1 MNRKRK
7 PTKLSPNFTFLRSNS
22 AKKVTKLIKCSI
34 KYLVARY
41 LMKGV
46 VAAPSPDIKNH
57 KQLTYSSLTG
67 TITAESAAYDEDF

>member
-1 MNRKRK
+1 
-7 PTKLSPNFTFLRSNS
+7 
-22 AKKVTKLIKCSI
+22 
-34 KYLVARY
+34 
-41 LMKGV
+41 MKGV